1 MRHSWLTKFGVLCM
15 NQLVNALRTVHGVGP
30 VFSFSAQRDSTMEL
44 SWCAPWLYC
53 RIYSLD
59 LPTSST
65 ITGIRDA
72 ARGRQPAA
80 AKRSP
85 LVRVYIDISL
95 TCLGQAEQF
104 RLRFERALRRLFRI
118 YDVDRDGLLGDNE
131 LNAFQYTSFQ
141 VYLSEE
147 ITVLKKR
154 SPLTASDE
162 ERTKNAIASFTRKP
176 SDLVTL
182 RLCLGLGG
190 LVRGD

>member
-44 SWCAPWLYC
+44 SWCAPRLYC

-104 RLRFERALRRLFRI
+104 RLRFERALRTLLLRI
-118 YDVDRDGLLGDNE
+118 HDVDNDALLSDNE
-131 LNAFQYTSFQ
+131 FNAFQYTSFQ

-154 SPLTASDE
+154 SPLTCLLYTSDAADE
-162 ERTKNAIASFTRKP
+162 
-176 SDLVTL
+176 
-182 RLCLGLGG
+182 
-190 LVRGD
+190 